1 MRIISLITNIL
12 YLNMESNK
20 KINKEEWIKKD
31 LKSKISKLDK
41 KTLFIPRKNE
51 LTF

>member
-1 MRIISLITNIL
+1 
-12 YLNMESNK
+12 MESNK

-31 LKSKISKLDK
+31 LKSKIPKLEK

>member
-1 MRIISLITNIL
+1 
-12 YLNMESNK
+12 MESNK
-20 KINKEEWIKKD
+20 NKIKEEWIKKD
-31 LKSKISKLDK
+31 WKSKIPKLEK